1 MIQTLFINRKRFIQ
15 RQSVTLSAKSVTL
28 LFAGKVPPLAKNLFM
43 CYCNGMTGNNTYR
56 GSGMRKMFFSALI
69 IFLTVTIFPLRGIEN
84 KAGTVRAAS
93 TVLLR
98 LAPDGVILGRVPEG
112 TLLEMLPEKNLK
124 WAKVRLPREIFLWT
138 AVSGIS
144 RENTLKV
151 SAPLRTGPGAF
162 YPTPGKAKGGEKV
175 IRLEKSPGGIWQKIQ
190 LPDSFLSCYALRRDL
205 VFLSAEESGKKTEK
219 KQEKIYF
226 EESASATGII
236 SLLPEK
242 EWKNNIR
249 YALAVQIRN
258 TVSIRAFLEGPD
270 EQFSRWKNRQIR
282 ITGKRIWKEG
292 FSRPVFLPEKIEP
305 AWNN

>member
-1 MIQTLFINRKRFIQ
+1 
-15 RQSVTLSAKSVTL
+15 
-28 LFAGKVPPLAKNLFM
+28 
-43 CYCNGMTGNNTYR
+43 MTGNNTYR
-56 GSGMRKMFFSALI
+56 ESNMKKLFFSALI
-69 IFLTVTIFPLRGIEN
+69 IFLTIFPLRGIEN

-93 TVLLR
+93 AVLLR

-138 AVSGIS
+138 TVSGIS

-162 YPTPGKAKGGEKV
+162 YPTPGKAKGGEKI
-175 IRLEKSPGGIWQKIQ
+175 IRLEKSSGGIWQKIH
-190 LPDSFLSCYALRRDL
+190 LEDSFLSCYALRKDL
-205 VFLSAEESGKKTEK
+205 VFLSTEENRKKTEK

-242 EWKNNIR
+242 ERKNNIR
-249 YALAVQIRN
+249 YALAVRIRN
-258 TVSIRAFLEGPD
+258 TVSIRAFLEGP
-270 EQFSRWKNRQIR
+270 EELFGRWKNRQIR
-282 ITGKRIWKEG
+282 ITGKRICKEG
-292 FSRPVFLPEKIEP
+292 LSRPVFRPEKIEP
-305 AWNN
+305 AWND